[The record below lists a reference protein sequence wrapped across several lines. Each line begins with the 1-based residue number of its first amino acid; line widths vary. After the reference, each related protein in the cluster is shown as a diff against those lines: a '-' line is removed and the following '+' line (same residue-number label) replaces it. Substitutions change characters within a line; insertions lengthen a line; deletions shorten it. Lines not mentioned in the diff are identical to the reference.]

1 MENRKKI
8 LIVAGEASGDLHAA
22 KLVEAIKK
30 IYPETSFFG
39 LGGRNLKQQGAELS
53 GDLTKF
59 AVVGFWEVLKKL
71 PKFKKIFRDILKVSD
86 RQKPDLAILVDY
98 PGFNLRLAC
107 ELHKRNIPVVYYISP
122 QIWAWDQKR
131 IYLIKKV
138 VKRMIVFFNFEEEL
152 YKKHGVPVS
161 FVGNPLLDTVK
172 TTIPREELLRKAELK
187 TGLLTISLLPGS
199 REKEVKILL
208 PIMLEC
214 AKIINGYLLGRVQFL
229 ILRSPSVKEEI
240 FSKALKCYNLPIK
253 IISGLTYDGVAA
265 SDFSLVCSG
274 TATLE
279 TAILATPMVILYKV
293 NFLTWL
299 FIRMM
304 IKIPNIGLVNV
315 VKGRKIAE
323 EFIQFDA
330 EPEKICD
337 YVIPLLQDK
346 NKLNRLKL
354 ELLSIKPL
362 LGEPGASIK
371 AAEIIADLLKNRCT
385 E

>member
-22 KLVEAIKK
+22 NLVEAIKK
-30 IYPETSFFG
+30 IHPQTSFFG
-39 LGGRNLKQQGAELS
+39 LGGRNLLRQGVQLS
-53 GDLTKF
+53 CDLTQF
-59 AVVGFWEVLKKL
+59 AIVGFWEILKKL
-71 PKFKKIFRDILKVSD
+71 PQFKKIFRDILKVSD
-86 RQKPDLAILVDY
+86 KQKPDLAILVDY

-107 ELHKRNIPVVYYISP
+107 ELHKRKIPVVYYISP
-122 QIWAWDQKR
+122 QVWAWDQKR
-131 IYLIKKV
+131 ISLIKKV
-138 VKRMIVFFNFEEEL
+138 VKKMIVFFDFEEEL
-152 YKKHGVPVS
+152 YKKHGVPAS

-172 TTIPREELLRKAELK
+172 TTISREELLSKTGLK
-187 TGLLTISLLPGS
+187 TGLMTISLLPGS
-199 REKEVKILL
+199 REKEVKTLL
-208 PIMLEC
+208 PIMLKC
-214 AKIINGYLLGRVQFL
+214 AKIINGYLSGRVQFL
-229 ILRSPSVKEEI
+229 ILRATSVKAEI
-240 FSKALKCYNLPIK
+240 FDKALEGYNLPTK

-279 TAILATPMVILYKV
+279 AAILATPMVILYKV

-337 YVIPLLQDK
+337 YVIPLLQDN
-346 NKLNRLKL
+346 NKLNRMKL
-354 ELLSIKPL
+354 ELLSVKPL

-371 AAEIIADLLKNRCT
+371 AAKIIADLLS
-385 E
+385 